1 LVLKALVFY
10 NGLHIIIFQDVVF
23 MKVVSIVG
31 MSGSGKSEI
40 SRIFERSGFIRVRFG
55 DITDEEV
62 ARRDWELNEENERRA
77 RESLRQDYGMAVYA
91 ELSLPRIDAAL
102 EGANVVVDGVY
113 SWEEY
118 KLLRNYYGENF
129 IVVSVCSSPD
139 VRHQRLEAR
148 AVRSLRRD
156 EAVRRDEA
164 EIENLNKGGPIAMA
178 DIVLVNESSL
188 EDLGVQVQRV
198 IAGLR

>member
-1 LVLKALVFY
+1 
-10 NGLHIIIFQDVVF
+10 

-40 SRIFERSGFIRVRFG
+40 SRMFERSGFIRVRFG
-55 DITDEEV
+55 DITDEEI

-77 RESLRQDYGMAVYA
+77 RELLRKEYGMAVYA
-91 ELSLPRIDAAL
+91 ELNLPRIDAAL
-102 EGANVVVDGVY
+102 EGANVVVDGLY

-118 KLLRNYYGENF
+118 KLLRKYYGENF

-139 VRHQRLEAR
+139 VRYRRLESR
-148 AVRSLRRD
+148 AVRGLKRD
-156 EAVRRDEA
+156 EAIRRDAA

-178 DIVLVNESSL
+178 DIALVNESSL
-188 EDLGVQVQRV
+188 KDLGEQVQRV